1 MLYEYEEV
9 RVQREKKHVVAD
21 SPEEAYRI
29 AKQTCAEGFRLCDT
43 FTEVEKDGDGEFVS
57 GADHEV
63 LSICE
68 SCDKPLFDDPWQ
80 IVHGE
85 DCDLCQACA
94 KALEGSQP

>member
-1 MLYEYEEV
+1 MLYEYEEI
-9 RVQREKKHVVAD
+9 RVQREKKHVTAD

-29 AKQTCAEGFRLCDT
+29 ARRTCELEFRLVGV
-43 FTEVEKDGDGEFVS
+43 FTEVEKDADGEFIS

-68 SCDKPLFDDPWQ
+68 NCDKPLFTVEQ

-85 DCDLCQACA
+85 ECDLCQACS